1 MRSLITV
8 FAFAALSAASIPS
21 LACDASPPA
30 ASAPAPTAATTAPIG
45 CSGQGTLSIRAD
57 GDGLAAH
64 EGKRVW
70 LSAVERDHGGVV
82 GIAEGRVRQGRVSL
96 SCAKSLHTTYGYPT
110 FAVVIDADG
119 DGKCSANDLAASQQL
134 YGWNQDTSVRFDLRA
149 RPGDPLALRFGRV
162 AEARGGINSEERAGF
177 DFCALYFSRARK

>member
-1 MRSLITV
+1 MRSLIAV

-21 LACDASPPA
+21 LACDASTPASPA
-30 ASAPAPTAATTAPIG
+30 AAPSVTTPVG
-45 CSGQGTLSIRAD
+45 CGGQGTLSIRAD

-82 GIAEGRVRQGRVSL
+82 GIAEGRVQQGRVSL
-96 SCAKSLHTTYGYPT
+96 SCPKSLHTTFAYPT

-119 DGKCSANDLAASQQL
+119 DGKCSANDLAASRQL
-134 YGWNQDTSVRFDLRA
+134 YGWNQDTNVRFDLRA
-149 RPGDPLALRFGRV
+149 RTDDPLALRFARV
-162 AEARGGINSEERAGF
+162 ADMRGGINSEERARF
-177 DFCALYFSRARK
+177 DFCALYFSKPRK